1 MKRTIIVVSLLLTS
15 TVVSAATFASREAAA
30 KHARSTPVG
39 AQYDAALGPHI
50 GTAMRACVPP
60 GSSASANLGS
70 FALIAYVTPAGTLV
84 SVAVEPRTKVSSC
97 FAKYFA
103 KSVLSK
109 PPATSLSSGYP
120 ISVEMRV
127 TQ

>member
-1 MKRTIIVVSLLLTS
+1 MKRTLIVVSLLLAPTMAFA
-15 TVVSAATFASREAAA
+15 TTFASREAAA
-30 KHARSTPVG
+30 KHAKATSVG
-39 AQYDAALGPHI
+39 AQYDAALGPYI
-50 GTAMRACVPP
+50 GAAMRACVPP
-60 GSSASANLGS
+60 GSSVSANLVS
-70 FALIAYVTPAGTLV
+70 FALVAYVTSAGKLV
-84 SVAVEPRTKVSSC
+84 SVAVKPRTKVSSC
-97 FAKYFA
+97 FAEYFA